1 MGAFTSARAREVLV
15 ALGQLA
21 AAVVVAV
28 GVAVVSLLA
37 IARVEWPAFP
47 SSNQLHA
54 LTTVARSAAWPGWS
68 ASAGCGGTVDSGDWP
83 GWAGWFWYPRLPS

>member
-54 LTTVARSAAWPGWS
+54 LTTVGQVGCLAGLVGIGWLWRHGRFRRL
-68 ASAGCGGTVDSGDWP
+68 A

>member
-1 MGAFTSARAREVLV
+1 MLV

-47 SSNQLHA
+47 SSS
-54 LTTVARSAAWPGWS
+54 AR
-68 ASAGCGGTVDSGDWP
+68 
-83 GWAGWFWYPRLPS
+83 

>member
-1 MGAFTSARAREVLV
+1 MPSRRKSPQFGHEMGAFTSARAREVLV

-54 LTTVARSAAWPGWS
+54 LTTVGRD
-68 ASAGCGGTVDSGDWP
+68 C
-83 GWAGWFWYPRLPS
+83 R